1 MRRKTVQSG
10 STEDFYCK
18 KKKVEKQGRGE
29 GRESRAKGGAG
40 SVMSPRGDGQRPRAG
55 GGGGRLPLPPG
66 RLCVGCEVEN
76 KVIG

>member
-18 KKKVEKQGRGE
+18 KKKSRKTGERGREGKQGQGRSGQCAEPERG
-29 GRESRAKGGAG
+29 RAAPTCWGAPAA
-40 SVMSPRGDGQRPRAG
+40 SPGH
-55 GGGGRLPLPPG
+55 
-66 RLCVGCEVEN
+66 LCVGCEVEN